1 MEPKVKDRI
10 KAVVYHAPRDVRV
23 EEIPRPAC
31 GEGEIRVAVDACA
44 VCGSDLKAWLH
55 GNPRIKPPMVMGHEF
70 TGVVETPGDGFA
82 PGDRVVMATSISCG
96 ECVYCGKGWPNL
108 CARLAPMGFSFPG
121 GMAGAVTIPALALR
135 RGHVVKVPAG
145 IPAVSA
151 ALAEPVSCAVNACE
165 TSGVREGDAVVVV
178 GAGPMGI
185 INACVARAFGARRV
199 ILAEVNERRLRQGA
213 EFGLDVL
220 VNPAAQDLAKIVR
233 DETGGVGADVV
244 IVTAPAARPQ
254 EESLALARKRGTV
267 CLFAS
272 LPEGKHEIALNSRL
286 IHYGELRVVGS
297 SDSTPAHV
305 RRALE
310 LIGKGAVPA
319 NRLASHRMGLDQV
332 HEAFKLME
340 RGEALRVVLEP

>member
-1 MEPKVKDRI
+1 
-10 KAVVYHAPRDVRV
+10 
-23 EEIPRPAC
+23 
-31 GEGEIRVAVDACA
+31 
-44 VCGSDLKAWLH
+44 
-55 GNPRIKPPMVMGHEF
+55 
-70 TGVVETPGDGFA
+70 
-82 PGDRVVMATSISCG
+82 
-96 ECVYCGKGWPNL
+96 
-108 CARLAPMGFSFPG
+108 
-121 GMAGAVTIPALALR
+121 
-135 RGHVVKVPAG
+135 
-145 IPAVSA
+145 
-151 ALAEPVSCAVNACE
+151 
-165 TSGVREGDAVVVV
+165 
-178 GAGPMGI
+178 
-185 INACVARAFGARRV
+185 
-199 ILAEVNERRLRQGA
+199 
-213 EFGLDVL
+213 
-220 VNPAAQDLAKIVR
+220 
-233 DETGGVGADVV
+233 V